1 MNRLKNEFSTFY
13 SGNTADRS
21 VVGMGIGM
29 SEEDKLLRNLK
40 DAGCDD
46 ETIKKFFQMRA
57 GGRRQEQYR
66 LLSMHRALLLDKL
79 HASQQMI
86 DCLDYLVYVMKKED

>member
-1 MNRLKNEFSTFY
+1 MNR
-13 SGNTADRS
+13 
-21 VVGMGIGM
+21 VP
-29 SEEDKLLRNLK
+29 EEDKLLCNLK

-46 ETIKKFFQMRA
+46 VTIKKFFQLRES
-57 GGRRQEQYR
+57 GRRQEQYR

-79 HASQQMI
+79 HVSQRML

>member
-1 MNRLKNEFSTFY
+1 MN
-13 SGNTADRS
+13 
-21 VVGMGIGM
+21 GM

-46 ETIKKFFQMRA
+46 ETIKRFFQLRA

-79 HASQQMI
+79 HVSQQRI
-86 DCLDYLVYVMKKED
+86 DCLDYLFLVNPCEMTDEECADIFDKSYR